1 MIKTNIYILKLIFD
15 FKFANRNFI
24 FKIPLLLFANVNV
37 AFPNFSECR
46 QSLLPFH
53 TL

>member
-1 MIKTNIYILKLIFD
+1 MMKTNIYIFKPLFD
-15 FKFANRNFI
+15 FGFANLNFI

-46 QSLLPFH
+46 QSLLPFY

>member
-1 MIKTNIYILKLIFD
+1 MIKANIYILKLTFG

-24 FKIPLLLFANVNV
+24 FETPLLLFANVNV
-37 AFPNFSECR
+37 AFQNFSECR